1 MYLDAISKANSLL
14 SIVVSDESW
23 KSFNNKEQIGDIE
36 TMKAEVEK
44 LVGTNAFFADFMLVD
59 LKKLQAK
66 TEASQLEASCIH
78 MIAVMEA
85 PVRSLMKHANALL
98 HMKLAKDTALASNES
113 LVPGSSGK
121 AKRKTTA
128 KAGAKSAA

>member
-1 MYLDAISKANSLL
+1 MGFGGWSDNVGYKGRHKKTNSMM
-14 SIVVSDESW
+14 DPW
-23 KSFNNKEQIGDIE
+23 NRNIE

-66 TEASQLEASCIH
+66 TEASQLEANCIH

-85 PVRSLMKHANALL
+85 SGRRLMKHANALL

>member
-59 LKKLQAK
+59 LKTLQAK
-66 TEASQLEASCIH
+66 TEASQLEANCIH

-85 PVRSLMKHANALL
+85 PVRSLMNHANALL

-113 LVPGSSGK
+113 LVPGPSGK